1 TSTPA
6 DPTTTTAPPADPLSA
21 ATGFVLPTYV
31 PVGYEITGL
40 TAYPAT
46 PNVDPDIG
54 RWISTNDRGV
64 SQFSVSVQPVS
75 SQPDLELRPNAT
87 IHGQPA
93 MSFDSGEGIVVTWV
107 EGDWIISAR
116 GRGLSVDE
124 TLVAAE
130 ALIFDAAGP
139 TVDLP
144 EGALPGL
151 DRQDPN
157 QVVIDNAVATNLGL
171 TRTDG
176 IPGGFISASSMPN
189 TSGDTLDTMQARGDG
204 YERQIIGDIERLV
217 RIQAPDSL
225 GPFTTVEWI
234 DGDTIMTVTGRAPS
248 DEVIAV
254 AEGISRVS
262 SGEFVTAG
270 AGVTAS
276 AASLHVLDQTTFD
289 DGLNVSIRSI
299 TPGEGGSG
307 AVAICVDA
315 PIQRCRFSFS
325 EGSLGGAYQNSI
337 LAAFDVN
344 GETVLVA
351 WDDTAEAE
359 RLGEPTLSPSGI
371 VADPSQAASASTTAQ
386 IDQQVATATGRFLRI
401 NVPAG
406 EQPPQINYTTGD
418 QQTGMSTAAPST
430 YDF

>member
-1 TSTPA
+1 F
-6 DPTTTTAPPADPLSA
+6 
-21 ATGFVLPTYV
+21 G
-31 PVGYEITGL
+31 
-40 TAYPAT
+40 
-46 PNVDPDIG
+46 
-54 RWISTNDRGV
+54 
-64 SQFSVSVQPVS
+64 
-75 SQPDLELRPNAT
+75 
-87 IHGQPA
+87 
-93 MSFDSGEGIVVTWV
+93 
-107 EGDWIISAR
+107 
-116 GRGLSVDE
+116 
-124 TLVAAE
+124 
-130 ALIFDAAGP
+130 
-139 TVDLP
+139 
-144 EGALPGL
+144 
-151 DRQDPN
+151 
-157 QVVIDNAVATNLGL
+157 
-171 TRTDG
+171 
-176 IPGGFISASSMPN
+176 
-189 TSGDTLDTMQARGDG
+189 
-204 YERQIIGDIERLV
+204 
-217 RIQAPDSL
+217 
-225 GPFTTVEWI
+225 
-234 DGDTIMTVTGRAPS
+234 
-248 DEVIAV
+248 
-254 AEGISRVS
+254 SRVS